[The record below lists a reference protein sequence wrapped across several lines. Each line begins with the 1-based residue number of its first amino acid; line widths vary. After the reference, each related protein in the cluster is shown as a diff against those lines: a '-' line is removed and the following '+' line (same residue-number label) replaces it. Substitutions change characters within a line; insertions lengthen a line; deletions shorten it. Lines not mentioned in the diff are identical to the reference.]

1 MASAAADGPS
11 IGAKRLELEYQNTY
25 YRMLQRR
32 GDKVPSDAKQLEVPE
47 NMQAPLLEGI
57 YRTRLKQQPPAE
69 WKELDSDERTAKMRE
84 AVIASWAKSQVL
96 LRQIGQARPPGSRDY
111 LVEKGQLPDD
121 RIYLIDVSFAEGE
134 DKVMSTPNCTW
145 IASDTLHKRF
155 AALAAPLL
163 LLACASAGRH
173 HALRQRAGQRR
184 RPGLRST
191 AKVRRSGSPR
201 RRRLYPGQ
209 LRSPGIQGRGV
220 GVRPAQRRDLH
231 PDLRSQQAETHRVQA
246 LNRSLPRTGLV
257 ALLSLLPLAHAQA
270 DSLRCGSR
278 LVSTGDSSAD
288 VLARCGEPRSRDSL
302 GYREVVGEWGK
313 RYEVEVQEWIYGP
326 WNGMLYFVRFE
337 GNRLSAIQ
345 SRRGD

>member
-96 LRQIGQARPPGSRDY
+96 LRQIGQARAIKDY

-134 DKVMSTPNCTW
+134 DKMSTQ
-145 IASDTLHKRF
+145 LH
-155 AALAAPLL
+155 L
-163 LLACASAGRH
+163 
-173 HALRQRAGQRR
+173 
-184 RPGLRST
+184 
-191 AKVRRSGSPR
+191 
-201 RRRLYPGQ
+201 
-209 LRSPGIQGRGV
+209 
-220 GVRPAQRRDLH
+220 
-231 PDLRSQQAETHRVQA
+231 
-246 LNRSLPRTGLV
+246 
-257 ALLSLLPLAHAQA
+257 
-270 DSLRCGSR
+270 DS
-278 LVSTGDSSAD
+278 
-288 VLARCGEPRSRDSL
+288 E
-302 GYREVVGEWGK
+302 
-313 RYEVEVQEWIYGP
+313 
-326 WNGMLYFVRFE
+326 
-337 GNRLSAIQ
+337 
-345 SRRGD
+345 